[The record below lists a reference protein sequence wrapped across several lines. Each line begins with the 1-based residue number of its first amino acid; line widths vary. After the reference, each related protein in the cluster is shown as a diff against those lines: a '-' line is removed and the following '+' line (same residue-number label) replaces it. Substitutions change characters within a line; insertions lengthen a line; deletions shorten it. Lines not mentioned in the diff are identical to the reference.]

1 MAFEE
6 GLQHSGSNSIR
17 NNNSNNVLT
26 KIFKEDKTLV
36 QEISMTFY
44 RS

>member
-17 NNNSNNVLT
+17 NNTRNNVLT
-26 KIFKEDKTLV
+26 KIFKDDKTLV
-36 QEISMTFY
+36 QEIAMNFY
-44 RS
+44 HS